1 VPWPSNG
8 DYYNFK
14 EDAINLHA
22 PPVAG
27 VYGIYNFKHHI
38 LIGQAN
44 NIRQALLRHQKENK
58 FRFRR
63 LQPTG
68 FTFEACAVE
77 FKEFRVRELIW
88 EYQPVIQSDET
99 VGLAAL
105 WRSWKTPRARAFHA
119 HAGALKQPAGNHRKP
134 GAVTGA
140 GEKRAASVRVHRD
153 QFALVSSGFAFIIV
167 AIALSVL
174 LAENKTVAESW
185 TRQLLSFAHNLTS
198 SNQQRSPEA
207 VSLISTPDT
216 PAPDDATTPATGTA
230 APVAESPTEQM
241 VAGVIEPADGAT
253 APSTPPDASASIDK
267 KSAAAPVN
275 KDEPARASTS
285 KSEDSRP
292 LWTVQ
297 ASATTDINDAKVL
310 LDRLKAKGYD
320 AFIVEAEVKGHNW
333 YRIRVGNLPIR
344 QEAEALGKTLQ
355 SKEGFRDAFI
365 AQSTEADVILAWLH
379 SRTAE

>member
-14 EDAINLHA
+14 EKAIELHA
-22 PPVAG
+22 PPVSG

-68 FTFEACAVE
+68 FTFEACPVE
-77 FKEFRVRELIW
+77 FKELRARELIW

-105 WRSWKTPRARAFHA
+105 LRSWTTPRARAFHA
-119 HAGALKQPAGNHRKP
+119 HTGPLKQPAGNYRKP
-134 GAVTGA
+134 SALTGA
-140 GEKRAASVRVHRD
+140 GEKRAASARVHRD
-153 QFALVSSGFAFIIV
+153 QFAMASSGFAFIIV

-198 SNQQRSPEA
+198 SNEQRSPEV
-207 VSLISTPDT
+207 VSLTPTPDT
-216 PAPDDATTPATGTA
+216 PASDDATTPTTRTS
-230 APVAESPTEQM
+230 APAAESQTEQL
-241 VAGVIEPADGAT
+241 VASVIERADGAS
-253 APSTPPDASASIDK
+253 APSTPPKAPAGIDK
-267 KSAAAPVN
+267 KNAAAPVN
-275 KDEPARASTS
+275 KNEPARSPTA
-285 KSEDSRP
+285 KREDSRP

-297 ASATTDINDAKVL
+297 ASATTDINDAKAL
-310 LDRLKAKGYD
+310 LDHLKAKGYD
-320 AFIVEAEVKGHNW
+320 AFIVEAEIKGHSW
-333 YRIRVGNLPIR
+333 YRIRVGTLANR

-365 AQSTEADVILAWLH
+365 AQSSKAEVVLAAN
-379 SRTAE
+379 SR

>member
-14 EDAINLHA
+14 EEAIKLHA
-22 PPVAG
+22 PPVSG
-27 VYGIYNFKHHI
+27 VYGVYNFKHHI

-44 NIRQALLRHQKENK
+44 NIREALLRHQRENK

-68 FTFEACAVE
+68 FTFEACPVE

-88 EYQPVIQSDET
+88 EYQPVIQSDEA

-105 WRSWKTPRARAFHA
+105 WRSWTTPRARAFHA
-119 HAGALKQPAGNHRKP
+119 HAGAPKQSAENYRKP
-134 GAVTGA
+134 SALTA
-140 GEKRAASVRVHRD
+140 AAEKRAPRARVHRD
-153 QFALVSSGFAFIIV
+153 QFAMASSGFAFIIV

-198 SNQQRSPEA
+198 SSEQRPPVASRRP
-207 VSLISTPDT
+207 TPST
-216 PAPDDATTPATGTA
+216 PAPDDAIVPTTGTSTPA
-230 APVAESPTEQM
+230 AEPPTQKL
-241 VAGVIEPADGAT
+241 VTGVIERADDAT
-253 APSTPPDASASIDK
+253 ASSAPPNVPASIDK
-267 KSAAAPVN
+267 KSAAAPVGKN
-275 KDEPARASTS
+275 EPARSPTADR
-285 KSEDSRP
+285 EDSRR

-297 ASATTDINDAKVL
+297 ASATTDKSDAKAL
-310 LDRLKAKGYD
+310 FDHLKAKGYD

-333 YRIRVGNLPIR
+333 YRIRVGNLPSR

-379 SRTAE
+379 SRTTE

>member
-14 EDAINLHA
+14 EEAIKLHA
-22 PPVAG
+22 PPVSG
-27 VYGIYNFKHHI
+27 VYGVYNFKHHI

-44 NIRQALLRHQKENK
+44 NIREALLRHQRENK

-68 FTFEACAVE
+68 FTFEACSVE
-77 FKEFRVRELIW
+77 FKEFRFRELIW

-105 WRSWKTPRARAFHA
+105 WRSWTTPRARAFHA
-119 HAGALKQPAGNHRKP
+119 HAGAPRQSAENYRKP
-134 GAVTGA
+134 SALTRD
-140 GEKRAASVRVHRD
+140 GEKRPARARVHRD
-153 QFALVSSGFAFIIV
+153 QFALASSGFAFIIV

-198 SNQQRSPEA
+198 SNEQRSPA
-207 VSLISTPDT
+207 VSLTPTPDT
-216 PAPDDATTPATGTA
+216 RAPDDATMPTTGTS
-230 APVAESPTEQM
+230 APAAESPTEQLI
-241 VAGVIEPADGAT
+241 AGVIEGADDPT
-253 APSTPPDASASIDK
+253 APSTPPNASASIDK
-267 KSAAAPVN
+267 KSAAAPVVEN
-275 KDEPARASTS
+275 ELT
-285 KSEDSRP
+285 KSQTVKREDSRR

-297 ASATTDINDAKVL
+297 ASATTDKNDAKAL
-310 LDRLKAKGYD
+310 LDHLKAKGYD

-333 YRIRVGNLPIR
+333 YRIRVGNLPSR
-344 QEAEALGKTLQ
+344 QEAEVLGKTLQ

-365 AQSTEADVILAWLH
+365 AQTTEADVILAWLH
-379 SRTAE
+379 SQTAE

>member
-14 EDAINLHA
+14 EEAIKLHA
-22 PPVAG
+22 PPVSG

-44 NIRQALLRHQKENK
+44 NIREALLRHQKENK

-68 FTFEACAVE
+68 FTFEACPVE

-88 EYQPVIQSDET
+88 EYQPVIQPDET

-105 WRSWKTPRARAFHA
+105 WRSWTTPRARAFHA
-119 HAGALKQPAGNHRKP
+119 HAGPPKQPAENSRKP
-134 GAVTGA
+134 SAPTGA
-140 GEKRAASVRVHRD
+140 GEKRPASARVHRD
-153 QFALVSSGFAFIIV
+153 QFALASSGFAFIIV

-198 SNQQRSPEA
+198 SNEQRSPA
-207 VSLISTPDT
+207 VSLTPTPDT
-216 PAPDDATTPATGTA
+216 RAPDDATMPTTGTS
-230 APVAESPTEQM
+230 APAAESPTEQLI
-241 VAGVIEPADGAT
+241 AGVIEGADDPT
-253 APSTPPDASASIDK
+253 APSTPPNASASIDK
-267 KSAAAPVN
+267 KSAAAPVVEN
-275 KDEPARASTS
+275 ELT
-285 KSEDSRP
+285 KSQTVKREDSRR

-297 ASATTDINDAKVL
+297 ASATTDKNDAKAL
-310 LDRLKAKGYD
+310 LDHLKAKGYD

-333 YRIRVGNLPIR
+333 YRIRVGNLPSR
-344 QEAEALGKTLQ
+344 QEAEVLGKTLQ

-365 AQSTEADVILAWLH
+365 AQTTEADVILAWLH
-379 SRTAE
+379 SQTAE